1 MKSRSPSSR
10 RHAVVLGVERFEA
23 RFLLSTF
30 TVTNT
35 LDDGS
40 NGSLRWA
47 IGQADTATSPSTI
60 DFSLG
65 AAPTTIALSQ
75 GQLELS
81 NSAYA
86 VTITGPATGLTISGG
101 GTSRVFQVDSGVTAT
116 LSGLTISGGS
126 TSENGGGLYND
137 GGTTTLTDCTVSGN
151 SASTQGG
158 GLDNQTNPGA
168 INLNDCTISGNSAGG
183 KGGGLYSSGGTATLT
198 DCTVSGNSASNGG
211 GMDDASGTVTV
222 EDTIVAEDAATT
234 SGPDALGTLDSQ
246 GNNLIGESDGSSGW
260 VGSDLTGTIA
270 MPINPLLAP
279 LGDYGGPTP
288 TMALLPGSPAIGMGT
303 AVGEMTTDQRGEPLD
318 SPTPDIGAFQSQGF
332 TLMADAGSNP
342 QAGVIGDPFANPLAV
357 TVTANNP
364 VEPVAGGVVSFSVN
378 PAQSG
383 ASASLSGIPA
393 IIGSNGVAQVDAT
406 ANHTAGTYAVVAGVG
421 AASPVDFT
429 LTNNLIPLT
438 FSGVVDSTIT
448 YGTASVTFSGT
459 LANGSQAPV
468 GEVVAITLDGVT
480 QLAGIDTSGAFSNI
494 FDTASLSASGSPST
508 VSYSYTSDGTFASA
522 STTSTLTINQ
532 ATPTITWA
540 NPADITYGPA
550 LGPAQLD
557 ATASVA
563 GTFSYTPAAGTVLG
577 AGNNQELAVTFT
589 PTDTTDYSIATATAT
604 INVDKATPT
613 ITWANPADII
623 YGTAL
628 SGAQLDATAS
638 SIVNGAD
645 VSVEGI
651 FIYSPASGAVLSGPS
666 ATDQEGRNVSPGDGA
681 DPGHHINRG

>member
-1 MKSRSPSSR
+1 MPRRRRSPCRKDNS
-10 RHAVVLGVERFEA
+10 
-23 RFLLSTF
+23 
-30 TVTNT
+30 
-35 LDDGS
+35 
-40 NGSLRWA
+40 
-47 IGQADTATSPSTI
+47 
-60 DFSLG
+60 
-65 AAPTTIALSQ
+65 
-75 GQLELS
+75 ELS
-81 NSAYA
+81 NSTYA

-126 TSENGGGLYND
+126 TSENGGGLYNDGGTTTLTDCTVSGNSAELGGGLYND

-393 IIGSNGVAQVDAT
+393 IIGSNGVAQVNAT

-480 QLAGIDTSGAFSNI
+480 QLAGIDTS
-494 FDTASLSASGSPST
+494 ASSPTSSTPPASPLPARPPRS
-508 VSYSYTSDGTFASA
+508 
-522 STTSTLTINQ
+522 
-532 ATPTITWA
+532 ATPTR
-540 NPADITYGPA
+540 
-550 LGPAQLD
+550 
-557 ATASVA
+557 AT
-563 GTFSYTPAAGTVLG
+563 
-577 AGNNQELAVTFT
+577 
-589 PTDTTDYSIATATAT
+589 
-604 INVDKATPT
+604 
-613 ITWANPADII
+613 
-623 YGTAL
+623 
-628 SGAQLDATAS
+628 
-638 SIVNGAD
+638 
-645 VSVEGI
+645 
-651 FIYSPASGAVLSGPS
+651 GPS
-666 ATDQEGRNVSPGDGA
+666 PPPARPA
-681 DPGHHINRG
+681 H